1 MLLIMAGLP
10 RVRRPV
16 SPHGQVRPQQD
27 ALPSPDRADDPRLR
41 SKPARPVPASG
52 GSQPGLRTP
61 VREPDG
67 EYHSQRSSMTWKR
80 STRQA
85 GTIVALV
92 GALVAGC
99 GSSTSTP
106 SRTNT
111 VPAAAATAP
120 SAATST
126 PTAAKTT
133 STRAKAGAASS
144 TGESAPSGKTTP
156 TTAKTTSTGTATRG
170 TATSPQPAQ
179 IQRPV
184 QSSTKACL
192 QLLGRRS
199 LPARLRTELEKLCER
214 IGRR

>member
-1 MLLIMAGLP
+1 M
-10 RVRRPV
+10 RRPATDRGRFV
-16 SPHGQVRPQQD
+16 SV
-27 ALPSPDRADDPRLR
+27 ALRGRDDPARAAR
-41 SKPARPVPASG
+41 IRRAQTRPASASG
-52 GSQPGLRTP
+52 GSQPGLASPAQELRP
-61 VREPDG
+61 EPDG
-67 EYHSQRSSMTWKR
+67 EYHSQRSSMTWKG

-106 SRTNT
+106 SRTKT

-120 SAATST
+120 SATTST

-133 STRAKAGAASS
+133 STGAKAGAASS
-144 TGESAPSGKTTP
+144 TGESAPSAKTTP
-156 TTAKTTSTGTATRG
+156 TTAKRTSTGTATRG
-170 TATSPQPAQ
+170 TATSPQPPQ
-179 IQRPV
+179 IHRPV

-192 QLLGRRS
+192 QLLGKRS

-214 IGRR
+214 IGPR

>member
-1 MLLIMAGLP
+1 MRAQGAGDRRTACRLLSA
-10 RVRRPV
+10 
-16 SPHGQVRPQQD
+16 
-27 ALPSPDRADDPRLR
+27 PDRADDRRLR
-41 SKPARPVPASG
+41 SKPARPAPASG

-61 VREPDG
+61 VPEPDG

-106 SRTNT
+106 SRTKT

-144 TGESAPSGKTTP
+144 AGESARSGK
-156 TTAKTTSTGTATRG
+156 TAKTTSTGTATRG
-170 TATSPQPAQ
+170 TATSPQPPQ

-192 QLLGRRS
+192 QLLGRRA

-214 IGRR
+214 IGGR